1 MLAAL
6 LAVGS
11 GGGSALRAAVDA
23 NDRDVVKA
31 ALAAG
36 AAADEVGADG
46 QTAVLYAT
54 LAKKYKAVNAL
65 LAAGADPNIGDA
77 AGRTALHHAA
87 LNGDAPLAKWLLI
100 KGLRKSPKDR
110 AGLTPLHHACLGGE
124 STHTDAMWTLLDAG
138 VPADE
143 RSADGRTP
151 LDMATAPNP
160 FWLVALHRP
169 PWCFWGRFCYRLV
182 QTSVPCARLSQE
194 SVSVA

>member
-1 MLAAL
+1 MLVRRSIWRLLLLAAV

-11 GGGSALRAAVDA
+11 GSSSALRAAVDA
-23 NDRDVVKA
+23 NDREVVKT

-46 QTAVLYAT
+46 QTAFLYAT

-87 LNGDAPLAKWLLI
+87 LNGDAPLAKWLI
-100 KGLRKSPKDR
+100 KKGLRKSPKDR

-124 STHTDAMWTLLDAG
+124 STHTDAMWALLAAG

-151 LDMATAPNP
+151 LDMAKASNANSRK
-160 FWLVALHRP
+160 LLLEVLAE
-169 PWCFWGRFCYRLV
+169 GR
-182 QTSVPCARLSQE
+182 
-194 SVSVA
+194 